1 MKQMGRFKLFFL
13 SAFTWLALISFV
25 ALLVHVSM
33 EHRQAQRELI
43 YVKAQ
48 QMAAQQ
54 KRQDWLDYQKRLK
67 ERQLRQQY
75 MQRGRVQNT
84 RRAK

>member
-1 MKQMGRFKLFFL
+1 MGRFKLFFL
-13 SAFTWLALISFV
+13 SAFTWLVLISFV